1 MQILQLI
8 VSRAPSNYT
17 HNASQTTTASHD
29 SARIQFDTTNIK
41 FLGTRR
47 RKFVCFSSLSMISR
61 ANICRDKIEAI
72 DLIQKFQLIYVN

>member
-47 RKFVCFSSLSMISR
+47 RKFVCFSSLSIFR